1 MMEEEKGREGG
12 TKRKREGRK
21 KGEKKNLPGG
31 LPGPAYPPT
40 TNDKGSLNV
49 IQCFTLHLKKKI
61 RQKKKKCEKNE

>member
-1 MMEEEKGREGG
+1 MMGR
-12 TKRKREGRK
+12 REGREREKNKEKEGGEK

-61 RQKKKKCEKNE
+61 RQKKKEM